1 MATFSLP
8 RPHAPPGAY
17 MRLCMYKY
25 AYMYGCICMHRCIDA
40 QTVYMSS
47 MYAHTV
53 AGASISMCAYAQGT
67 IRHVLSS
74 HLSTGIWYASC
85 YSKKRTMQTR
95 RYARAGPLWGV
106 FVAAHANTLATCL
119 ASNLATYPQNNPQ
132 TYPQSMV
139 WFLLRVPT
147 CYSLCMHLPAVTN
160 CYKKK

>member
-8 RPHAPPGAY
+8 GPLPRPGAY

-25 AYMYGCICMHRCIDA
+25 AYMYGCICMHRRIDV
-40 QTVYMSS
+40 QTVCMSS

-53 AGASISMCAYAQGT
+53 AGASISMCAYSHAT
-67 IRHVLSS
+67 IRRVLSF
-74 HLSTGIWYASC
+74 HLSTGMWYASC

-106 FVAAHANTLATCL
+106 FVAAYASTLARRL
-119 ASNLATYPQNNPQ
+119 APNLATYPQKNPQ
-132 TYPQSMV
+132 TYPQCMV
-139 WFLLRVPT
+139 WFLLRART
-147 CYSLCMHLPAVTN
+147 HCLLCMHLPAVTN